1 MNMATYRGV
10 SLWDVSEEGTAMCMK
25 AAESSLELL
34 QLCAEKTGCKF
45 EVLERG
51 GLPVFLRRLCKKQ
64 AFAGGILCFAAGLFL
79 LSSFIWVVQI
89 EGNERISKGELLT
102 ACKEMGLYSGA
113 WKRHVDT
120 QTVTEGLLE
129 SFRDIAWVSVG
140 ICGTGATVKLSETIE
155 KVEMIDKDTPC
166 DIVAAEDGVILQIT
180 AEQGTPVVAAGDVVK
195 KGDVLIS
202 SALTIGLEGEEQHTE
217 YTVAEGTVTARIWQ
231 RLTEELPLRYDETVY
246 SGVEKENHSFVF
258 SGKELDIIHPDGQI
272 KWEKELLFEKTFH
285 MGDLKLPFVW
295 RKEQWR
301 AYETAQRERSAEAAK
316 TLLKENIRKDVE
328 KSLSPSDR
336 IESIAI
342 QYETYVN
349 CVRANAEVTLVK
361 GIEEKSK
368 IKIKEEKEQ
377 ENTDE
382 L

>member
-10 SLWDVSEEGTAMCMK
+10 SLWDVSEEGTGMYMK

-51 GLPVFLRRLCKKQ
+51 GLPVFLNRLCKKQ

-89 EGNERISKGELLT
+89 EGNERISKEALLT
-102 ACKEMGLYSGA
+102 ACKEMGLYSGT
-113 WKRHVDT
+113 WKRSVDT

-129 SFRDIAWVSVG
+129 SFGDIAWVSVG
-140 ICGTGATVKLSETIE
+140 IHGTGATVKLSETIE
-155 KVEMIDKDTPC
+155 QVEVIDKDTPC
-166 DIVAAEDGVILQIT
+166 DIVAATDGVILQIT
-180 AEQGTPVVAAGDVVK
+180 AERGTPVVAAGDVVK

-217 YTVAEGTVTARIWQ
+217 YTVAEGTVTARVWQ
-231 RLTEELPLRYDETVY
+231 RLTESLPLQYEETVY

-295 RKEQWR
+295 RKERWR
-301 AYETAQRERSAEAAK
+301 AYETVQRERSVETAK
-316 TLLKENIRKDVE
+316 TLLEESIRKDVE
-328 KSLSPSDR
+328 KSLLPHDK

-342 QYETYVN
+342 QYETYAN
-349 CVRANAEVTLVK
+349 CVCANAEVTLVK

-368 IKIKEEKEQ
+368 IKEEKEQ